1 MWGRNTG
8 VLLMREIRSLD
19 IFVRE
24 EVSKAVGK
32 ESAWV

>member
-1 MWGRNTG
+1 
-8 VLLMREIRSLD
+8 MREIRSLD